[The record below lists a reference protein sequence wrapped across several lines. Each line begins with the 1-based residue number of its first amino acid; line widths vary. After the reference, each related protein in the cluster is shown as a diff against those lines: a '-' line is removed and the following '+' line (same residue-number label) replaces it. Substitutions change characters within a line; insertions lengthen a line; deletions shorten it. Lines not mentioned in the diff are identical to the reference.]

1 MVLHPAHKGL
11 GIVVRSL
18 FFTSCVVFLASCV
31 GHENR
36 TVSAPGYPYP
46 YYYGGYPPPGVGSDY
61 YRYRNRYRHRQRQE
75 DRERLREE
83 REELRRDRREFE
95 REKKRFEQEQESS
108 SSVKD
113 RCPPGFSPGGRCTKQ
128 ERNAGC
134 KDHRTA
140 SGIPCIKR

>member
-1 MVLHPAHKGL
+1 MVLHPAHKLIGC
-11 GIVVRSL
+11 VVRSL
-18 FFTSCVVFLASCV
+18 LYIASIAVLTSCI
-31 GHENR
+31 GHENGS
-36 TVSAPGYPYP
+36 VSAPGYPYP

-61 YRYRNRYRHRQRQE
+61 YRHRHRYRHRQRQE

-95 REKKRFEQEQESS
+95 REKKRFEQEQKSS
-108 SSVKD
+108 SPAKD

-128 ERNAGC
+128 ERKAGC
-134 KDHRTA
+134 KDMRSA